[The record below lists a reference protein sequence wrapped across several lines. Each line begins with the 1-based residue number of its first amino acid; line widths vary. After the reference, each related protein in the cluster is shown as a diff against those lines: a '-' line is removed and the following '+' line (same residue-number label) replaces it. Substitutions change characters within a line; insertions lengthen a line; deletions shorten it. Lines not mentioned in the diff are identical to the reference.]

1 MKKIIFSIIFCSLAV
16 FASAQVALGGKTAV
30 DGNNTLLDFNNTAG
44 NTNGIILSA
53 VDSAPVLTAANNGTF
68 LFDKSDK
75 RVKMYEKNAWVR
87 LSDVGSTA
95 NIIDN
100 TSAENADGTVIIG
113 AKTSTATGVLVLEAI
128 NKDKAMIL
136 PKIATPHQSVK
147 SPYPGMMCYDTTSK
161 TLAVFDGTAWSYWK

>member
-1 MKKIIFSIIFCSLAV
+1 MRKKIIFSIIFCSLAT
-16 FASAQVALGGKTAV
+16 FANAQVALGGKTIV

-53 VDSAPVLTAANNGTF
+53 VDSAPTLTAANNGTF

-75 RVKMYEKNAWVR
+75 RVKMYEKNAWVK

-95 NIIDN
+95 NIVDN
-100 TSAENADGTVIIG
+100 TSAENAAGAAIIG
-113 AKTSTATGVLVLEAI
+113 ATTSTATGVLVLEAP
-128 NKDKAMIL
+128 DKAMIL